1 MTIERRAVIKAP
13 LTDVYK
19 LLADDRRLTEW
30 RDDLVAI
37 ERVSPPGPLDGA
49 KYRETLRTPLGKQSA
64 TVQLNTE
71 ENRRFG
77 FKVLDGPLRPMGSLE
92 MSPCE
97 GGTEVIYRVQLKP
110 LMGIPTPLDV
120 AASAFLTGS
129 VERSMIKLKSI
140 LESESKV

>member
-13 LTDVYK
+13 LPKVYK

-49 KYRETLRTPLGKQSA
+49 KYRETLRTPLGHQSA

-71 ENRRFG
+71 ENKRFA
-77 FKVLDGPLRPMGSLE
+77 FKVLDGPLRPQGSLE
-92 MSPCE
+92 MSAAD
-97 GGTEVIYRVQLKP
+97 GGTEVVYTVRLKP
-110 LMGIPTPLDV
+110 LMGIPTPLDI
-120 AASAFLTGS
+120 AAGAFLTGS
-129 VERSMIKLKSI
+129 VERSMNKLKSI
-140 LESESKV
+140 LEGEA